1 MQSISEL
8 GQAQDPFPS
17 LPAAS
22 RGSAGLQCTLRH
34 FEIRRAK
41 LLTLVNKDAQRRP
54 AIVMATPVQ
63 IEALRASMSSRR
75 RSDTDV
81 GDLVRFPLASIFLP
95 DPEEVLA
102 SLSLAS
108 VVEGTIVDFSDS
120 GTASRKFA
128 IVEMVQKHKV
138 VVPVATLRLAN
149 EPPSGKE
156 QE

>member
-1 MQSISEL
+1 MQYFAGAACNSLQRADVQSISEL

-63 IEALRASMSSRR
+63 IEPLRATMSSRR
-75 RSDTDV
+75 RSDPDV
-81 GDLVRFPLASIFLP
+81 GHLLNFPLASIFLP
-95 DPEEVLA
+95 DPAQLFPSLPLA
-102 SLSLAS
+102 SL
-108 VVEGTIVDFSDS
+108 
-120 GTASRKFA
+120 
-128 IVEMVQKHKV
+128 
-138 VVPVATLRLAN
+138 PPATT
-149 EPPSGKE
+149 
-156 QE
+156 